1 MERGLAMAGE
11 AVGKAL
17 REVSASGSHYN
28 IGSSIGKQC
37 RDQALRAQKR
47 YRAALDRTPGMTVE
61 KAKAAGRMSLPLSR
75 EFCPEYIEEMEG
87 YADGAG
93 VDFDLLYAAFSDLLL
108 GGGRGC
114 TDIAVNAQ
122 WTKDD
127 VVFAAHNEDVEPY
140 GYADLCIV
148 RVSPKDGP
156 GYIGVCYGGIYPT
169 VGMNSAGISLTGNAL
184 VPNDTRTGIP
194 KVFPVRKVL
203 TAKGIYDA
211 LTWSMPPGRGHSF
224 NNIVCDAS
232 GEIYSMEGS
241 ATEFDALYGHEGY
254 LVHTNHYLSPR
265 MWRFEADL
273 HTRMSSIIRYNRA
286 SKLFKRHLGQ
296 VDVPAFKEVFS
307 DHVGFPESICRHP
320 DPRLGEEEQTATIFS
335 AVFDLTRKAMWACA
349 GNPCEGEYRKYEL

>member
-1 MERGLAMAGE
+1 MAGE
-11 AVGKAL
+11 GSGKAL

-28 IGSSIGKQC
+28 IGVSIGKQC
-37 RDQALRAQKR
+37 RDQAARAQKR
-47 YRAALDRTPGMTVE
+47 FKAAIDRTPGMTLD
-61 KAKAAGRMSLPLSR
+61 KAKAEARLSLPLSR
-75 EFCPEYIEEMEG
+75 EFYPEFVEEMEG
-87 YADGAG
+87 YADGTG
-93 VDFDLLYAAFSDLLL
+93 VDFDLVYAALCDRPV
-108 GGGRGC
+108 GGGKGC

-140 GYADLCIV
+140 NYADVCIA
-148 RVSPKDGP
+148 RITPKDEP
-156 GYIGVCYGGIYPT
+156 GYIGVCYGGLYPT

-194 KVFPVRKVL
+194 KMFPVRKVL
-203 TAKGIYDA
+203 KARGIYDA

-224 NNIVCDAS
+224 NNIVCDTN

-241 ATEFDALYGHEGY
+241 ATTFDALYGHEGY

-265 MWRFEADL
+265 MWPFEEDM

-286 SKLFKRHLGQ
+286 CKLFKRHLGQ
-296 VDVPAFKEVFS
+296 VDLPAFKEVFS
-307 DHVGFPESICRHP
+307 DHVGHPESICRHP

-335 AVFDLTRKAMWACA
+335 AVFDLTRKAMWVCA
-349 GNPCEGEYRKYEL
+349 GSPCEGGYRKYEL